1 MGKLSRKAKG
11 NKIDGWVNLHKP
23 VGITSTQ
30 ALAIVKRALNPQK
43 AGHAG
48 TLDPLASGILPIALG
63 EATKTV
69 PYVQDSIKTYN
80 FTVTWGEQRT
90 TDDAEGTA
98 IKTSDKRPTRAAI
111 ESLLPEFHGDITQ
124 TPPQFSAIKI
134 EGARA
139 YDLARDGETVDI
151 KPRMVYIESLE
162 IVETSPSPLIPL
174 PSGEGSSTAVTP
186 PSPHGRGTEGEG
198 SSAPQNQTTFRCICG
213 KGTYVRALARD
224 MGEKL
229 GCFGYISALER
240 AAVGPFTLENAISLD
255 IFQQNDDKPSP
266 EQVLLPLQTALDDI
280 PVLALR
286 EQEAARLKNGNSL
299 AFLSRPDL
307 DRMDQAGIEWNAKE
321 PVTVLTIHDKKA
333 IALVEVQ
340 GPELHPIRIF
350 NV

>member
-1 MGKLSRKAKG
+1 MARRKKG
-11 NKIDGWVNLHKP
+11 EKVDGWVNLHKP

-80 FTVTWGEQRT
+80 FTVTWGEQRS
-90 TDDAEGTA
+90 TDDAEGEA
-98 IKTSDKRPTRAAI
+98 IATSDKRPSREDI
-111 ESLLPEFHGDITQ
+111 ESLLPAFHGDIEQ
-124 TPPQFSAIKI
+124 VPPQFSAIKVD
-134 EGARA
+134 GARA
-139 YDLARDGETVDI
+139 YDLARDGEAFELKT
-151 KPRMVYIESLE
+151 RLVYIESLE
-162 IVETSPSPLIPL
+162 IVSHSPS
-174 PSGEGSSTAVTP
+174 ETA
-186 PSPHGRGTEGEG
+186 
-198 SSAPQNQTTFRCICG
+198 FRCVCG
-213 KGTYVRALARD
+213 KGTYVRSLARD
-224 MGEKL
+224 MGLKL

-240 AAVGPFTLENAISLD
+240 ASVGPFTLENAISLD
-255 IFQQNDDKPSP
+255 IFRQNDDKPTP

-286 EQEAARLKNGNSL
+286 EQEAARLKNGNVL
-299 AFLSRPDL
+299 AFLSKPDL
-307 DRMDQAGIEWNAKE
+307 ERMSQAGIEWGNGNI
-321 PVTVLTIHDKKA
+321 VTALATFDKKA
-333 IALVEVQ
+333 IAIVEIS

>member
-1 MGKLSRKAKG
+1 MKMGKASRKAKA
-11 NKIDGWVNLHKP
+11 NKVDGWVNLHKP

-98 IKTSDKRPTRAAI
+98 ISTSDKRPSREDV
-111 ESLLPEFHGDITQ
+111 ESLLSAFLGDVQQ
-124 TPPQFSAIKI
+124 TPPQFSAIKVD
-134 EGARA
+134 GNRA
-139 YDLARDGETVDI
+139 YDLARDGEEFELKTRI
-151 KPRMVYIESLE
+151 VYIESLE
-162 IVETSPSPLIPL
+162 IINHSPDET
-174 PSGEGSSTAVTP
+174 A
-186 PSPHGRGTEGEG
+186 
-198 SSAPQNQTTFRCICG
+198 FRCICG
-213 KGTYVRALARD
+213 KGTYVRSLARD
-224 MGEKL
+224 MGLKL

-255 IFQQNDDKPSP
+255 IFQQNDDKPTP
-266 EQVLLPLQTALDDI
+266 EQVLLPLQTALGDI

-286 EQEAARLKNGNSL
+286 EQEAARLKNGNVL
-299 AFLSRPDL
+299 AFLSKPDL
-307 DRMDQAGIEWNAKE
+307 DRMSQAGIEWGNGNV
-321 PVTVLTIHDKKA
+321 VTALTTLDKQA
-333 IALVEVQ
+333 IAIVEIS

-350 NV
+350 NI